1 MMSWQVIE
9 LRNISPSP
17 WRNGGGVT
25 RELLAWPDAQDWV
38 WRMSVAEVAS
48 GGPFSKFE
56 GVQRW
61 FAVLAGAGV
70 RLDVA
75 GQATSLTR
83 LSAPFEFDGAAP
95 VLCDLIDGSTQ
106 DFNLMLR
113 QGRASARMQRVSGML
128 NFTSSGPV
136 TVALYAAADGATLHS
151 GDETLTLPPHSLLWR
166 QLAPGCSVR
175 AESRDALWMEID
187 A

>member
-1 MMSWQVIE
+1 MSWQVIE
-9 LRNISPSP
+9 LKDVLPSP

-25 RELLAWPDAQDWV
+25 SELLAWPDAQDWV
-38 WRMSVAEVAS
+38 WRVSVAEVARS
-48 GGPFSKFE
+48 GPFSRFD

-83 LSAPFEFDGAAP
+83 GSAPFEFDGAAP
-95 VLCDLIDGSTQ
+95 VLCDLIDGRTQ

-113 QGRASARMQRVSGML
+113 QGRASACLERVAGVL
-128 NFTSSGPV
+128 NFTSSGAV
-136 TVALYAAADGATLHS
+136 TVALYAAADGATLYS

-166 QLAPGCSVR
+166 ELTLGCSLRV
-175 AESRDALWMEID
+175 ESPDALWMEIEV
-187 A
+187 